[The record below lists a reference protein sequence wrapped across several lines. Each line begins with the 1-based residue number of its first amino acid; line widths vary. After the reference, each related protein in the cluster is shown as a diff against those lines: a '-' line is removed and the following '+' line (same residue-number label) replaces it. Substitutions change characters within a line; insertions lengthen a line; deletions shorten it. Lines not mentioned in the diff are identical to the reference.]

1 MTIGAFSIIL
11 DNKNK
16 VLLCKRRDKDL
27 WNLPGGKAEQNESPW
42 TTAIREAKEEINVD
56 IVIEKLVGVYFKKEQ
71 EEIVFQ
77 FLARV
82 ENGIPSESVESKEVA
97 YFDVSA
103 LPENTAPRQ
112 KERIKLF
119 FEDPNITRT
128 LNQ

>member
-11 DNKNK
+11 DNQNK

-27 WNLPGGKAEQNESPW
+27 WNLPGGMVEQGESPW
-42 TTAIREAKEEINVD
+42 VAAIRETHEEINVD
-56 IVIEKLVGVYFKKEQ
+56 ISIEKLVGVYFKKEQ

-77 FLARV
+77 FLARI
-82 ENGIPSESVESKEVA
+82 EDGIPSESEESKEVA

-119 FEDPNITRT
+119 FENPNITRT

>member
-11 DNKNK
+11 DDETR
-16 VLLCKRRDKDL
+16 VLLCKRRDRDL
-27 WNLPGGKAEQNESPW
+27 WNLPGGRVEQNESPW
-42 TTAIREAKEEINVD
+42 VTAVREAHEEINVG
-56 IVIEKLVGVYFKKEQ
+56 IVIEKLIGVYFKQEQ

-77 FLARV
+77 FLARI
-82 ENGIPSESVESKEVA
+82 ERGTPSESEESKEIA
-97 YFDVSA
+97 YFAVDA

-119 FEDPNITRT
+119 FEDPNIMRT

>member
-11 DNKNK
+11 DSENR
-16 VLLCKRRDKDL
+16 VLLCKRWDKDL
-27 WNLPGGKAEQNESPW
+27 WNLPGGRVEQNESPW
-42 TTAIREAKEEINVD
+42 ATAVREAHEEINVG
-56 IVIEKLVGVYFKKEQ
+56 IVIEKLIGVYFKQEQ

-77 FLARV
+77 FLARI
-82 ENGIPSESVESKEVA
+82 ERGTPSESEESKEAA
-97 YFDVSA
+97 YFSVDA

-119 FEDPNITRT
+119 FEDPNMVRT